1 VGRAKKA
8 TLQRLD
14 SWLDSIR
21 ELGIDGLV
29 EKANGAFYQRRN
41 GILHFH
47 EDAEGH
53 VAADVKISGEWQR
66 VAIDG
71 AAGRRR
77 VVTMLRKEYVPGRAG
92 RSPSPG

>member
-1 VGRAKKA
+1 
-8 TLQRLD
+8 
-14 SWLDSIR
+14 
-21 ELGIDGLV
+21 
-29 EKANGAFYQRRN
+29 
-41 GILHFH
+41 
-47 EDAEGH
+47 